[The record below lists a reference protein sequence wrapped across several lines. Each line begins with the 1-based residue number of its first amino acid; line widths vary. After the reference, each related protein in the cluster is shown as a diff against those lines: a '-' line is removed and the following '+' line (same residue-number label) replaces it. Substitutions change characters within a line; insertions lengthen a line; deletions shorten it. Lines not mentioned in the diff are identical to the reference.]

1 MEKTSTLDD
10 HSYLPSKEN
19 VPEFSVSDFTPG
31 DHLIRNILN
40 YSRALSVLKTQ
51 MGSVNLILN

>member
-1 MEKTSTLDD
+1 MEKTFTLDD
-10 HSYLPSKEN
+10 NSYLPVNSREKK
-19 VPEFSVSDFTPG
+19 FSAADFTPG

-40 YSRALSVLKTQ
+40 YSRALSVLKTR